1 MVNKVNLAVTK
12 ELKIKNQQDNQIFP
26 ITLALRLL
34 ALCESIMLIGSGI
47 CIYWLYVNLGL
58 SNFLLY
64 GSVTVAI
71 CAVVISAFFQSGF
84 YKFDV
89 VSKPHLHIY
98 KMLGIIGL
106 VFLVFVSLAFAF
118 KVSEDFS
125 RVWVFS
131 WFLVSSLLIIIERN
145 IVKSL
150 FYKMARTGRLSRR
163 IIIVGAGQQCE
174 RFLQQIKLNK
184 EPWFTIIGIFDDRKE
199 RVGNSFHGHP
209 VLGNLNDALN
219 FSRQN
224 TVDDIIIS
232 LPWTADQRIKEIIQ
246 KLKELPVNVRLCP
259 DLAGY
264 LHLNNNYS
272 TLAEVPMLKVASKPL
287 DGGNYILKMIVD
299 KIFAFL
305 VLILISP
312 VMLIIALSIKLNSPG
327 PVFFRQKRYG
337 FNNNFFSVY
346 KFRTMRHDICHNLGG
361 EQAKK
366 DDPRVTSVGKFLRKS
381 SLDELPQLFNVLGGS
396 MSLVGPRPHAVNHDD
411 SFSQVI
417 NGFFGR
423 YRVKPGITGWAQV
436 NGWRGETDTTEKLRN
451 RYEHDIYYIENWSI
465 LLDIKILIKTVSV
478 VISSDNAY

>member
-1 MVNKVNLAVTK
+1 MNLAVTK
-12 ELKIKNQQDNQIFP
+12 ELKLKNHLKNQVFP
-26 ITLALRLL
+26 MSLALRFL
-34 ALCESIMLIGSGI
+34 ALIETLILAGSGLL
-47 CIYWLYVNLGL
+47 IYWLYVDLDLNNL
-58 SNFLLY
+58 FLY
-64 GSVTVAI
+64 GSVTVVL
-71 CAVVISAFFQSGF
+71 CAVVVSAFFQSGF

-131 WFLVSSLLIIIERN
+131 WFLIASLFIIIERN
-145 IVKSL
+145 IIKSL
-150 FYKMARTGRLSRR
+150 FYKMAKTGQLSRR
-163 IIIVGAGQQCE
+163 IIIVGAGEQCE
-174 RFLQQIKLNK
+174 KLLNQIKLNK
-184 EPWFTIIGIFDDRKE
+184 EPWFNIVGIFDDRKE
-199 RVGNSFHGHP
+199 RVGNTFHGHP
-209 VLGNLNDALN
+209 VLGTLDDALI

-232 LPWTADQRIKEIIQ
+232 LPWTADQRIKGIIQ

-259 DLAGY
+259 DLAGF
-264 LHLNNNYS
+264 LNLNTNYS
-272 TLAEVPMLKVASKPL
+272 TLAEIPMLKVASKPL

-299 KIFAFL
+299 KIFAIFI
-305 VLILISP
+305 LILISP
-312 VMLIIALSIKLNSPG
+312 VMLIIALAIKLNSPG

-337 FNNNFFSVY
+337 FNNNLFSVY

-366 DDPRVTSVGKFLRKS
+366 DDPRVTSLGKFLRKS
-381 SLDELPQLFNVLGGS
+381 SLDELPQLFNVLEGS

-465 LLDIKILIKTVSV
+465 LLDIKILFKTISV
-478 VISSDNAY
+478 VISSNNAY